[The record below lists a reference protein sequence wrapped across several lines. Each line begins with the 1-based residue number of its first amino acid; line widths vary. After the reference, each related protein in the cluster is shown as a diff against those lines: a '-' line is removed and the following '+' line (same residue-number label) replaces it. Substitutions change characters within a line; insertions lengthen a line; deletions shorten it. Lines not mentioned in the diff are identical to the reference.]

1 MNSPDEMEDKVK
13 KRRNTSDVLYE
24 SVMEEMDE
32 IIGRS
37 LSTGSPQDVLPKEA
51 QYVAAIRA
59 VTASP
64 LCTRPGEN
72 GLRRRMGKKVF

>member
-1 MNSPDEMEDKVK
+1 
-13 KRRNTSDVLYE
+13 
-24 SVMEEMDE
+24 MEEMDE

-72 GLRRRMGKKVF
+72 GLRRRIGKKVF